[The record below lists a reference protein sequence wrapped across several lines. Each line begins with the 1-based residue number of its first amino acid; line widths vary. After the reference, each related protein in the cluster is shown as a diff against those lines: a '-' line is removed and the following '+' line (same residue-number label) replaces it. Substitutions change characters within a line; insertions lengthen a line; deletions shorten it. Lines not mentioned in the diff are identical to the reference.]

1 MMQLLTSR
9 SPNTHD
15 DEQGSL
21 CAAHSHSG
29 VQSRNITNTRIAYL
43 RVCVC
48 VCIEGP
54 DLFQIF
60 RYSRKMLFKTS
71 TQLCVFCSEGPG
83 ESVSVSVFC
92 FLHLT
97 DSSTFLTF

>member
-1 MMQLLTSR
+1 MQLIHT
-9 SPNTHD
+9 
-15 DEQGSL
+15 QV
-21 CAAHSHSG
+21 CSHG
-29 VQSRNITNTRIAYL
+29 ILQILGLHIC
-43 RVCVC
+43 VCVC